1 MNKESEIIVNKLKPL
16 FEVYNSPVLFA
27 YLFGSQ
33 AKGKAD
39 KLSDIDIAV
48 FFGKNTSE
56 SEKNKFLYD
65 FEEKTR
71 EILPF
76 VKKTDIVILNDTE
89 HLTPLLEKEIV
100 YNGILIY
107 CKDKNARAHFESLAI
122 AEWLD
127 WEPYKIAYDKAILK

>member
-1 MNKESEIIVNKLKPL
+1 MYKEAENIVNKLKPF
-16 FEVYNSPVLFA
+16 FEAHNSPVLFV

-48 FFGKNTSE
+48 FFDKNTGE

-76 VKKTDIVILNDTE
+76 VKKVDIVILNDTE
-89 HLTPLLEKEIV
+89 YLTPLLEKEIV
-100 YNGILIY
+100 YNGILVY

-127 WEPYKIAYDKAILK
+127 WEPYQKVYDKAILK